1 MFERDALVTPVAAS
15 LETDS
20 WYSWRRVVYSVM
32 IGMITNASLWTSV
45 TLMPALQTEFSLSR
59 TEASYP
65 YITIMIGYLIGGPTL
80 GRWSDRYGV
89 SKVLLVGSFFA
100 SVGYLLGSVAP
111 SFWVFLMTQLMVG
124 LGAAVGVAPLT
135 ADISHWFRKRRG
147 LAVAIV
153 SSAGYL
159 SGIFWAT
166 IIADVLQDGNWRDVH
181 LIIGCTL
188 FAILPLSFLVRRR
201 VSASVLDEADRHSA
215 KKVMHAGFSP
225 STVKWILACAGVCCC
240 VAMAIPQ
247 IHLVALCVDV
257 GLTLSQGSELLSWML
272 LGGIVSRLVCGAII
286 DVVGPVTIL
295 LVGSL
300 LQMLALIFYIP
311 ADGLIS
317 LQIVSIVF
325 GLAQGGILP
334 SYPLIVREYL
344 PARSAGEIIGFV
356 FASTIFGM
364 AFGGW
369 LSGWIYDLT
378 GSYFAALVNGI
389 GWNLVNIVLIGLLVL
404 RIRKPPVGKPRE
416 VGVA

>member
-1 MFERDALVTPVAAS
+1 MFERNALVTPVAVFSEA
-15 LETDS
+15 DS
-20 WYSWRRVVYSVM
+20 WYSWRRVIYSVM

-45 TLMPALQTEFSLSR
+45 TLMPTLQAEFSLSR

-65 YITIMIGYLIGGPTL
+65 YIAIMIGYLVGGPTL

-89 SKVLLVGSFFA
+89 AKILLIGSFLA
-100 SVGYLLGSVAP
+100 SLGYLLGGMAHNFSL
-111 SFWVFLMTQLMVG
+111 FLLTQLMVG

-147 LAVAIV
+147 LAIAIV
-153 SSAGYL
+153 STAGYL
-159 SGIFWAT
+159 SGVFWT
-166 IIADVLQDGNWRDVH
+166 TVIADVLHDGSWRDVH
-181 LIIGCTL
+181 MIIGGTL
-188 FAILPLSFLVRRR
+188 LTVFPLSLLVRRR
-201 VSASVLDEADRHSA
+201 VSAAILDEADRHSA
-215 KKVMHAGFSP
+215 IKVMQTGFSP
-225 STVKWILACAGVCCC
+225 ATIKWILACAGVSCCI
-240 VAMAIPQ
+240 AMAIPQ
-247 IHLVALCVDV
+247 IHLVALCLDV

-286 DVVGPVTIL
+286 DIVGPITIL
-295 LVGSL
+295 LVGSF
-300 LQMLALIFYIP
+300 LQMLALLLYIP

-317 LQIVSIVF
+317 LQVVSIVF

-344 PARSAGEIIGFV
+344 PARSAGAIIGFV
-356 FASTIFGM
+356 TAATIFGM

-389 GWNLVNIVLIGLLVL
+389 GWNIVNMVLIGLLAL
-404 RIRKPPVGKPRE
+404 RIGKPPVARLSAA
-416 VGVA
+416 GVT